1 SCALRMPEMVSANA
15 RGAKGAGHRRWVG
28 STGNG
33 RNLTCNGRRQPSH
46 GGTSRMMREHQVR
59 ICERLG
65 VQFPGPTR
73 HADIFRNPA
82 AIEEYKGAP
91 LWRGGNLLQ
100 LCRGLLWGFYGLLV
114 NRDDDITG
122 AEADVIGGATGVDAG
137 DCHALHIFSKM
148 ELSPKLIIQWSEMHS
163 HRVCASRFL
172 LFLPASSRR
181 DLIAVGEFTYC
192 CLQFDDLTIS
202 PNFHCGVAIR
212 CSSSDKPRQ
221 IVQPA
226 DFAPVKR
233 QDNVALLQAGLCTG
247 AVLGNNRNN
256 SAVLALQ

>member
-1 SCALRMPEMVSANA
+1 
-15 RGAKGAGHRRWVG
+15 
-28 STGNG
+28 
-33 RNLTCNGRRQPSH
+33 
-46 GGTSRMMREHQVR
+46 
-59 ICERLG
+59 
-65 VQFPGPTR
+65 
-73 HADIFRNPA
+73 
-82 AIEEYKGAP
+82 
-91 LWRGGNLLQ
+91 
-100 LCRGLLWGFYGLLV
+100 
-114 NRDDDITG
+114 
-122 AEADVIGGATGVDAG
+122 
-137 DCHALHIFSKM
+137 M

-172 LFLPASSRR
+172 LFLSASSRH

-202 PNFHCGVAIR
+202 PNFHFGVAIR

-226 DFAPVKR
+226 DFAPVER

-256 SAVLALQ
+256 SAVLALQAEACRNRGRYLLNLDAEPAAADLSVLLELRDNGLGDVRRNLSLPRPAASSRASSAGAPAKGKRHVGAMALSDFTFRSVAVEETTLLYRLNRYARGRVPARAGGVRRLPQDYEKGN